1 MTVKAFGSEQVMTK
15 SVVILGGTTE
25 ARKLANLLVETY
37 GDTLCVVTSLAGRT
51 TNPRLPKGGIREGG
65 FGGIDGL
72 TDYLRGVKPDLL
84 IDATHPYAAQISA
97 HAVEATNKTKTP
109 HVMLSRPPWTEE
121 DGDRWVHVPDITTAV
136 HEISRRSDACL
147 VTTGINDIAAFTPII
162 TTKLFVRLIE
172 APKKPLPISD
182 AEIVIGTPPYK
193 KDDEIAL
200 FRLLGIDLIIS
211 KNAGG
216 DGTIAKIQAARAL
229 GIEVIMIDRPAMPE
243 CTTVTSVE
251 DAFKHTQKT
260 LSLS

>member
-1 MTVKAFGSEQVMTK
+1 MIARAFRSGQVMTK

-37 GDTLCVVTSLAGRT
+37 GNALCVVTSLAGRT
-51 TNPRLPKGGIREGG
+51 ANPRLPKGGIREGG
-65 FGGIDGL
+65 FGGVDGL
-72 TDYLRGVKPDLL
+72 TTYLRDVKPDLL
-84 IDATHPYAAQISA
+84 VDATHPYAAQIST
-97 HAVEATNKTKTP
+97 HAVEAAIQTETP
-109 HVMLSRPPWTEE
+109 HVMLSRPAWTEE

-147 VTTGINDIAAFTPII
+147 VTTGINNIAAFAPII

-172 APKKPLPISD
+172 APKKPLPIPD

-216 DGTIAKIQAARAL
+216 GGTVAKIQAARAL
-229 GIEVIMIDRPAMPE
+229 GIEVIMVDRPSMPD
-243 CTTVTSVE
+243 CVTVTSVK
-251 DAFKHTQKT
+251 DAFMHAQKT
-260 LSLS
+260 LSLN

>member
-1 MTVKAFGSEQVMTK
+1 MRKT
-15 SVVILGGTTE
+15 VVILGGTTE
-25 ARKLANLLVETY
+25 ARELANSLVETY
-37 GDTLCVVTSLAGRT
+37 GDTLRVITSLAGRT

-65 FGGIDGL
+65 FGGVDGL
-72 TDYLRGVKPDLL
+72 ITYLRNVKPDLL

-97 HAVEATNKTKTP
+97 HAVEATQTTETP
-109 HVMLSRPPWTEE
+109 HIMLSRPAWREE
-121 DGDRWVHVPDITTAV
+121 DGDRWVHVSDINEAV

-147 VTTGINDIAAFTPII
+147 VTTGINDVAAFTPII

-172 APKKPLPISD
+172 TPKKPLPIQD

-193 KDDEIAL
+193 KDDEVAL
-200 FRLLGIDLIIS
+200 YRLLGIDLIVS

-216 DGTIAKIQAARAL
+216 SGTVAKIQAARAL

-243 CTTVTSVE
+243 CIMVSNIE

>member
-1 MTVKAFGSEQVMTK
+1 MSKI
-15 SVVILGGTTE
+15 VVILGGTTE
-25 ARKLANLLVETY
+25 ARELANLLVETY
-37 GDTLCVVTSLAGRT
+37 GDTLRVITSLAGRT

-65 FGGIDGL
+65 FGGVDGL
-72 TDYLRGVKPDLL
+72 ITYLRNVKPDLL

-97 HAVEATNKTKTP
+97 HAVEATQTTDTS
-109 HVMLSRPPWTEE
+109 HIMLSRPAWREE
-121 DGDRWVHVPDITTAV
+121 NGDRWVHVSDINEAV

-147 VTTGINDIAAFTPII
+147 VTTGINDVAAFTPII

-172 APKKPLPISD
+172 TPKKPLPIQD

-193 KDDEIAL
+193 KNDEVAL
-200 FRLLGIDLIIS
+200 YRLLGIDLIVS

-216 DGTIAKIQAARAL
+216 DGTVAKIQAARAL

-243 CTTVTSVE
+243 CAMVSDVE
-251 DAFKHTQKT
+251 NAFKHTRKT